1 MCNLYSL
8 TKGQA
13 AIRDWFRASHDRTGN
28 LPLFPGIFPDQM
40 APIVR
45 NGADGERE
53 LVMARWGMPGP
64 PQFGGAPITNIR
76 NVGSPHWRGWL
87 GKQNRCIVPA
97 TSFCEY
103 ADTKPRK
110 TPKWFAL
117 SEDRP
122 LFAFAGL
129 WTPWRGVRGPKSA
142 PVDGQ
147 HELFGFLTTEAN
159 AVVAPIHPKAM
170 PVILTTPAEVDLWLL
185 ADAPKALELQRPL
198 PDDALRIVA
207 SGEKEDG
214 PREDAAPEP
223 GSRPNAPAL
232 TRFEG
237 FSLTTILFADGN
249 AQIPAVRRQLGQ
261 LGTGGWSAALHI
273 LVKNS
278 ARDYVVDLFLA
289 TLTLHSNHGN
299 RGSPHFVSRKTE
311 LAIKTVLAGH

>member
-13 AIRDWFRASHDRTGN
+13 AIRDWFRARHDRTGN

-45 NGADGERE
+45 NGADSERE
-53 LVMARWGMPGP
+53 LFMARWGMPGP

-117 SEDRP
+117 SNDRP

-129 WTPWRGVRGPKSA
+129 WTPWRGVGGLKSA

-147 HELFGFLTTEAN
+147 HELFGFLTSRTLLDNDFEARSIRRY
-159 AVVAPIHPKAM
+159 AQRQE
-170 PVILTTPAEVDLWLL
+170 PAGPRKSSASVL
-185 ADAPKALELQRPL
+185 ARPGSFSELQR
-198 PDDALRIVA
+198 
-207 SGEKEDG
+207 SGGHK
-214 PREDAAPEP
+214 PE
-223 GSRPNAPAL
+223 
-232 TRFEG
+232 EG
-237 FSLTTILFADGN
+237 FARPIAVAKSAPLASN
-249 AQIPAVRRQLGQ
+249 VIP
-261 LGTGGWSAALHI
+261 S
-273 LVKNS
+273 
-278 ARDYVVDLFLA
+278 
-289 TLTLHSNHGN
+289 
-299 RGSPHFVSRKTE
+299 
-311 LAIKTVLAGH
+311 TV